1 MLENLSGH
9 YSVLLT
15 SKIFFSFSFQNNVQD
30 CALFCLHLGWCDPN
44 CLLVIRGMQR
54 SGVGTGG
61 GAGGHLNQ
69 PTLPELNRCFNQP
82 IDQG

>member
-1 MLENLSGH
+1 
-9 YSVLLT
+9 
-15 SKIFFSFSFQNNVQD
+15 
-30 CALFCLHLGWCDPN
+30 
-44 CLLVIRGMQR
+44 MQR

-82 IDQG
+82 IDKDNFLKHKFVSRNKEPLFVDASYSCFTVTCFNNSAV